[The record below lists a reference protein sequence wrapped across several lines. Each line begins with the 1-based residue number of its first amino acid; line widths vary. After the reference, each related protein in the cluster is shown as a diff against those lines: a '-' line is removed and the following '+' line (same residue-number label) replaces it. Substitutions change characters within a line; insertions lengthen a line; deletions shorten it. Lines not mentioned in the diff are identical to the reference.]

1 MYKTINNNN
10 RNMGVEKDIIV
21 AVELGSTAIRA
32 IAGKKEP
39 DGTMQ
44 ILAVA
49 QEEAANAIRKGI
61 VDNIDKT
68 AQAISHVVNRLDEKL
83 NIHTSRIYVGLG
95 GQSLHTAKNIVSR
108 QFADK
113 LQITDKIIDEIKDT
127 NRGVVYPDSEI
138 LDVVPQEYRI
148 ANRGTSEPVGMVSD
162 QIEAHYMNLVA
173 RTSLRENIEKCV
185 DSAGYGLAEL
195 LISPTCLADNM
206 LTLNEKRSGCALV
219 DMGADTTT
227 VAVYDGG
234 VLCHLAV
241 IPLGGRNAT
250 MDIASRDV
258 EADEAESLKLRYGT
272 ALQQDDSDE
281 GSKKVPLS
289 HGRSVEE
296 SLIREITAARYEEI
310 IVNIWKQIS
319 GKGKLLS
326 GILFTGGASKIRNLA
341 EAFQLYTHCDKQ
353 LRLAKGLPQD
363 ITLAPGLNISDSD
376 NLYTLMG
383 LLTHGDQSCVTELP
397 AEPEAV
403 QTELTFDNDPKE
415 PDKEPQEAEPERQQ
429 QEAKEPEPQPKE
441 PEKPKEPRESLGTK
455 LKRWWSK
462 IDDILTDPE

>member
-1 MYKTINNNN
+1 MYKTINDN
-10 RNMGVEKDIIV
+10 NMGAEKDIIV

-44 ILAVA
+44 ILAIA

-68 AQAISHVVNRLDEKL
+68 AQAIARVVNKLDEKL

-95 GQSLHTAKNIVSR
+95 GQSLHTAKNIVLR

-127 NRGVVYPDSEI
+127 NRGIVYPDSEI

-148 ANRGTSEPVGMVSD
+148 ANRGTAEPVGMVSD

-185 DSAGYGLAEL
+185 DSAGFDLVDL

-206 LTLNEKRSGCALV
+206 LTPNEKRSGCALV

-258 EADEAESLKLRYGT
+258 EMDEAESLKLKYGT
-272 ALQQDDSDE
+272 ALQKDEADE

-289 HGRSVEE
+289 HGRSIEE

-310 IVNIWKQIS
+310 IINIWKQIS

-341 EAFQLYTHCDKQ
+341 EAFLVYTHCDKQ

-363 ITLAPGLNISDSD
+363 IKLAQNQNVSDND

-383 LLTHGDQSCVTELP
+383 LLTHGDQSCVSELP
-397 AEPEAV
+397 VEPEAV
-403 QTELTFDNDPKE
+403 QTEITFDDEPNENPKE
-415 PDKEPQEAEPERQQ
+415 PQDTAPVQEEEVKKPD
-429 QEAKEPEPQPKE
+429 PQPKKPQE
-441 PEKPKEPRESLGTK
+441 PKEPREGLAAK
-455 LKRWWSK
+455 LKRWWK
-462 IDDILTDPE
+462 MVDEILTDPE